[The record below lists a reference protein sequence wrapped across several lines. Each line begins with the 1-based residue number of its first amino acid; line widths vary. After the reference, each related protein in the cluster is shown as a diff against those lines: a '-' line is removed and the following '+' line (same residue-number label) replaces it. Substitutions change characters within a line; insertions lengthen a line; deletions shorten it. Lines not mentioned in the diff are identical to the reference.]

1 MLATV
6 AFVLLAVVVGAG
18 VSWYFSSKVLVP
30 DHSNWPQDVTVEGL
44 SPGRIVVS
52 RSEWTERPGVYGL
65 DWQAGHA
72 VLGEVLGGSGDTV
85 TR

>member
-6 AFVLLAVVVGAG
+6 AFVLLAVVVRAG